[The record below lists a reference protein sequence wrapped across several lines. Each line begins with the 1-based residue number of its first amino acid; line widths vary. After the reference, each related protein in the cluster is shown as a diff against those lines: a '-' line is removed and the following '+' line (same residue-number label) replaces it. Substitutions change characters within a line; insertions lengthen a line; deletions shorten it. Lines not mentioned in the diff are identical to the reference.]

1 MPQPPDREDAAQELK
16 AAIEAARSQF
26 SALSVPVPVARE
38 RFRAGV
44 ARIILAGYMVVIAL
58 ATLYLLYR
66 GVVRGEAVFPD
77 LMELLK
83 VAVIPIV
90 TFVIGHY
97 FGSGE
102 GR

>member
-1 MPQPPDREDAAQELK
+1 LPPPPDADEAAREVRAA
-16 AAIEAARSQF
+16 AAAARSQF
-26 SALSVPVPVARE
+26 SALSTPVPVARE

-44 ARIILAGYMVVIAL
+44 ARIILVGYMAVIGL

-66 GVVRGEAVFPD
+66 GVVLDEAVFPD